1 MAHEHLSDVDLF
13 RGWCD
18 GDREMG
24 KVFYQRMAP
33 KILAYFRRNVYDR
46 SKVEEL
52 THDTFVE
59 ALHST
64 AKAAERGTA
73 KEVGNPRAYLFG
85 IAAHV
90 FSRHIRQR
98 RKELGRPESQPED
111 SEDSLHSLDPLAD
124 PEYLRL
130 QRDEDRLFMKAMRK
144 LPFNQQ
150 IVLELSFWENMS
162 GSEIAETLKLAEGT
176 VRSRIRLGRDR
187 LAKLIEQLQESP
199 EQFRT
204 ATLSFTSWKKQIHEY
219 MSAIDPE
226 WDKDGER
233 G

>member
-13 RGWCD
+13 RGWRQ
-18 GDREMG
+18 GDRDMG
-24 KVFYQRMAP
+24 KVFYQRLAP
-33 KILAYFRRNVYDR
+33 KILAYFRRNVFDR

-59 ALHST
+59 ALNST
-64 AKAAERGTA
+64 NRAAERGDV
-73 KEVGNPRAYLFG
+73 KDVGNPRAYLFG

-98 RKELGRPESQPED
+98 RKELGRPEWQPDD
-111 SEDSLHSLDPLAD
+111 SEDSLHSLDPTGD
-124 PEYLRL
+124 PEFLRL

-150 IVLELSFWENMS
+150 LVLELSFWERMS
-162 GSEIAETLKLAEGT
+162 GTEIADTLKIPEGT
-176 VRSRIRLGRDR
+176 VRSRIRLGRAR
-187 LAKLIEQLQESP
+187 LAQLLEELQESP

-204 ATLSFTSWKKQIHEY
+204 ATLSFTSWQKQIHDY
-219 MSAIDPE
+219 VTAVDPD
-226 WDKDGER
+226 WDKDDDLG
-233 G
+233 